1 MINCC
6 LDSIR
11 ELSEELKGAVVYLD
25 AGCTESFK
33 FLGAFP
39 VLLEMGVLSVCSL
52 ESMSSLDMA
61 IDWNQKNDDLTK
73 VVFFTC
79 RLLSD
84 AHRYILRCLTTLQH
98 VSQCTIYISISET
111 GHSAYP
117 DSPLGPD
124 AYHEYQILLVQD
136 YKELKKKN
144 NQNSIHKNSNKPKEN
159 PIFEDEGW
167 LQLTPRESDT
177 PKSQPFSTSKDTY
190 DGGPKL
196 MAYVHHFPL
205 ILCPFSPKF
214 FVLPSEGS
222 ISEAYLSG
230 DQENS
235 ISSGLPPLSTG
246 TFHDGE
252 DIPPGVALTAQ
263 FLYHLTTK
271 MDLKLEIFSLGDLSR
286 SVGKLITDMSSLYD
300 VGRRKKPAGLLLID
314 RTVDL
319 LTPCCHGDTLID
331 RIFSSIPRRTRTP
344 SGPKGTRSRPTNL
357 LRSPLDLQIPLTEIL
372 QEIPP
377 KDLHLLQTIEPFLQG
392 WSNTNQLSGNLC
404 SSEIELL
411 SGSLIS
417 TENFNGTPFLESILD
432 KRTKEGTTLIK
443 KWLQET
449 IRKEKISVNT
459 KIPPGFE
466 RLIKSLSKNES
477 TFTRNKGIIQLAAA
491 TSHAMT
497 EKNRAKWDSFISAEK
512 ILAINATDTT
522 QNLSSQMCDI
532 INKSLTR
539 EPESLIS
546 IEDALLLTITGYILA
561 GENFPTSSS
570 TGPFSWQE
578 EHFLKEAIV
587 DAILENP
594 ELGKFKF
601 LDGLYDDLEA
611 NLKKKR
617 DGGVAKDDFEDDQW
631 GSWDEEDGGDNNN
644 NNTSNENAY
653 SDMQLKLEL
662 RDRVDNL
669 FKFFH
674 KLTNLKGGKGRV
686 NWESDNDPY
695 SRKGLLYKLVTR
707 ILRKDDVPGLEYH
720 SSTVG
725 RLFKTGFG
733 RFGLG
738 QAKPSLSDQNVIL
751 VFVVGGMNAIEV
763 LEVQEALLESGRLD
777 IEVVLGGTTFLTP
790 TNMLDL
796 LLGDSSYI

>member
-1 MINCC
+1 MAFVNVINCC

-84 AHRYILRCLTTLQH
+84 AHRYILRCLTTLQC

-136 YKELKKKN
+136 YEELKKKN

-167 LQLTPRESDT
+167 LQLTPR
-177 PKSQPFSTSKDTY
+177 
-190 DGGPKL
+190 
-196 MAYVHHFPL
+196 
-205 ILCPFSPKF
+205 
-214 FVLPSEGS
+214 S

-246 TFHDGE
+246 TSHDGE

-331 RIFSSIPRRTRTP
+331 RIFSSIPP
-344 SGPKGTRSRPTNL
+344 
-357 LRSPLDLQIPLTEIL
+357 
-372 QEIPP
+372 
-377 KDLHLLQTIEPFLQG
+377 
-392 WSNTNQLSGNLC
+392 
-404 SSEIELL
+404 
-411 SGSLIS
+411 
-417 TENFNGTPFLESILD
+417 
-432 KRTKEGTTLIK
+432 
-443 KWLQET
+443 
-449 IRKEKISVNT
+449 
-459 KIPPGFE
+459 
-466 RLIKSLSKNES
+466 
-477 TFTRNKGIIQLAAA
+477 
-491 TSHAMT
+491 
-497 EKNRAKWDSFISAEK
+497 
-512 ILAINATDTT
+512 
-522 QNLSSQMCDI
+522 
-532 INKSLTR
+532 
-539 EPESLIS
+539 
-546 IEDALLLTITGYILA
+546 
-561 GENFPTSSS
+561 
-570 TGPFSWQE
+570 
-578 EHFLKEAIV
+578 
-587 DAILENP
+587 
-594 ELGKFKF
+594 
-601 LDGLYDDLEA
+601 
-611 NLKKKR
+611 
-617 DGGVAKDDFEDDQW
+617 
-631 GSWDEEDGGDNNN
+631 
-644 NNTSNENAY
+644 
-653 SDMQLKLEL
+653 
-662 RDRVDNL
+662 
-669 FKFFH
+669 
-674 KLTNLKGGKGRV
+674 
-686 NWESDNDPY
+686 
-695 SRKGLLYKLVTR
+695 
-707 ILRKDDVPGLEYH
+707 
-720 SSTVG
+720 
-725 RLFKTGFG
+725 
-733 RFGLG
+733 
-738 QAKPSLSDQNVIL
+738 
-751 VFVVGGMNAIEV
+751 
-763 LEVQEALLESGRLD
+763 
-777 IEVVLGGTTFLTP
+777 
-790 TNMLDL
+790 
-796 LLGDSSYI
+796 